1 MHCSYDALISSI
13 YTSYFLTL
21 YAVCRIMKYN
31 DLAEHILL
39 AHIHMYDGH
48 LDSL

>member
-1 MHCSYDALISSI
+1 
-13 YTSYFLTL
+13 
-21 YAVCRIMKYN
+21 MKYN